1 MPDDILYVCRNK
13 NLIKKYATKK
23 YFKYWW
29 LHLQRA
35 MLVIVSRIFYYD
47 FNHFQQHYEGWQQNA
62 YF

>member
-29 LHLQRA
+29 LHLQKA

-47 FNHFQQHYEGWQQNA
+47 FNHFQQHYEG
-62 YF
+62 